1 MQNKKIKQLVV
12 LAFFCAIIILQNI
25 IPFLGYIPL
34 GPLNLTLIH
43 ITVIVA
49 AFVLGPLAG
58 AIIGGAW
65 GLITFIRAFVWPTS
79 PLATIVFVN
88 PFVAILPR
96 IMIGVVSGWIFRW
109 LKNCSLK
116 PLAAMMISAIMGSLT
131 NTLLV
136 LGQIY
141 LFYRNQSQILYQI
154 NTQALLPY
162 LLTVIGTNGIPEAV
176 AAAIIAPAVS
186 LALLKSRH
194 NQINN

>member
-1 MQNKKIKQLVV
+1 MQNKKIKQLVI
-12 LAFFCAIIILQNI
+12 LAFFCSIIILQNV

-58 AIIGGAW
+58 AIIGGVW

-88 PFVAILPR
+88 PLVAILPR
-96 IMIGVVSGWIFRW
+96 IMIGVISGWMFRW
-109 LKNCSLK
+109 LKSWQIK
-116 PLAAMMISAIMGSLT
+116 PLAAMMISAILGSLT

-141 LFYRNQSQILYQI
+141 LFYRDRSQILYQI
-154 NTQALLPY
+154 NTKALLPF
-162 LLTVIGTNGIPEAV
+162 LLTVIGTNGIPEAI
-176 AAAIIAPAVS
+176 AAAVIAPAVS
-186 LALLKSRH
+186 LALLKSRR
-194 NQINN
+194 NQINK